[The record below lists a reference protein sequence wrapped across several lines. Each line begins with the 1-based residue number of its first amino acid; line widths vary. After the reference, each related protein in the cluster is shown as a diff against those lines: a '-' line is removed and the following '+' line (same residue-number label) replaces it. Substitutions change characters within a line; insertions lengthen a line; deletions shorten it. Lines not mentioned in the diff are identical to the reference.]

1 MCVAL
6 WQKIWKEFG
15 SCQGIEI
22 GGFQPPLNAINSF
35 PEIFQNLILSNS
47 ANTIGMVASVECFVS
62 CVVSTCHCVILHF
75 HSKAYPANMPNLNF
89 LQYISLM
96 AYVRTTVQETQLVI
110 LLLVLLKHNKLL
122 PAVFDRN
129 LRL

>member
-35 PEIFQNLILSNS
+35 PEIFRNLILSNS
-47 ANTIGMVASVECFVS
+47 ANTIGMVAIVECFVS

-75 HSKAYPANMPNLNF
+75 HSKADPANMPNLYF
-89 LQYISLM
+89 LQYISLL
-96 AYVRTTVQETQLVI
+96 AYIRKVSY
-110 LLLVLLKHNKLL
+110 
-122 PAVFDRN
+122 
-129 LRL
+129 